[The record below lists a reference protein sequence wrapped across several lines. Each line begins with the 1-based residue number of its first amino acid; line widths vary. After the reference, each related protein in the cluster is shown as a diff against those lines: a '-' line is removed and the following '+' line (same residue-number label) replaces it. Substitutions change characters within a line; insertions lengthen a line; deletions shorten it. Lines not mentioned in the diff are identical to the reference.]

1 MHVRNTSDRY
11 ACLELGILVSPVF
24 TNILF
29 PCLLFE
35 KWFTIQNHLLACSLK
50 NGLQIQNHLVAC
62 SLKNGLQFKT
72 ICLFFNNRLNQNHL
86 LVFQIW
92 FTIKTIKYQCK
103 TVYNNNTLV
112 FGKIGLEHSPLCF
125 PELEHN
131 STTFPPL
138 LLAYTL
144 NEYSNIL
151 IACV

>member
-1 MHVRNTSDRY
+1 MVYNSKPF
-11 ACLELGILVSPVF
+11 ACF
-24 TNILF
+24 
-29 PCLLFE
+29 LFE

-50 NGLQIQNHLVAC
+50 NGLHIQNHLLVC

-72 ICLFFNNRLNQNHL
+72 ICLFFNYGLNQNHL
-86 LVFQIW
+86 VVFQLW

-103 TVYNNNTLV
+103 TFYNNNTLV

-125 PELEHN
+125 PKLEHY

-144 NEYSNIL
+144 NEYGNIL